1 MFARLYISTLG
12 ERIVT
17 SREGERVMER
27 TGYSKLA
34 CEESA
39 SIPHQAYLV

>member
-17 SREGERVMER
+17 SREGGKSDGTHRV
-27 TGYSKLA
+27 
-34 CEESA
+34 
-39 SIPHQAYLV
+39 

>member
-1 MFARLYISTLG
+1 MFARLYISTSD

-17 SREGERVMER
+17 SREGGRVMEH
-27 TGYSKLA
+27 TGHSKLA